1 MENLTESQSETD
13 TSLSQSVIESETN
26 LLVSYTD
33 TESESEQLDN
43 DTDDHDEQLG
53 TKSQVLDKDIIY
65 PYEQQLIDNIYKLD
79 LIEIIKTK
87 KLSYNF
93 VMNYILNPD
102 YQKDRE
108 EEEITLGKVL
118 CNQPHLLEYFK

>member
-26 LLVSYTD
+26 LLVSD

-43 DTDDHDEQLG
+43 DHDEQLG
-53 TKSQVLDKDIIY
+53 TKSQVLDNDIIY

-79 LIEIIKTK
+79 LIQIIKTK

-93 VMNYILNPD
+93 VMNYVLNPD

-118 CNQPHLLEYFK
+118 CNQPHLLKYFK